1 MSRFDYSGVK
11 ATAERLIR
19 RFGQDATLVRETQG
33 GDPWD
38 PVTSNTEFA
47 CQAAVMAY
55 SQNLIDGTRIQAD
68 DRQIYLSTES
78 LTITPTTSDSLSVG
92 GVSFSI
98 LNVRPLNPG
107 GTVVFYEIQAR
118 N

>member
-1 MSRFDYSGVK
+1 MTRFDYSGVK

-33 GDPWD
+33 GEPWD
-38 PVTSNTEFA
+38 PVIVETEYA
-47 CQAAVMAY
+47 CQAAVMDY
-55 SQNLIDGTRIQAD
+55 SQSLIDGTRIQAD
-68 DRQIYLSTES
+68 DRQIYLSTEG
-78 LTITPTTSDSLSVG
+78 LTVTPTTSDSLSVG

-98 LNVRPLNPG
+98 INVMPLNPG
-107 GTVVFYEIQAR
+107 GTVVFYELQCR